1 MALMLAAYA
10 AEPVFR
16 SLPGA
21 RDEIDDRADSLMF
34 ERRHDARVRL
44 ARPIRVI
51 DLSGGRHIAGRS
63 RDLSHCGMRVE
74 IPLANA
80 IRVGEIVQVDVGTLS
95 GIGPLVGRP
104 RVIPAR
110 VVWTSREQKM
120 LRPLQFAGLEFEADD
135 EALVNVA

>member
-10 AEPVFR
+10 AQPVYR
-16 SLPGA
+16 SLPGL
-21 RDEIDDRADSLMF
+21 RDEADADVDTLVF
-34 ERRHDARVRL
+34 ERRHGARVRL

-51 DLSGGRHIAGRS
+51 DLAGGRHIAGRS
-63 RDLSHCGMRVE
+63 RDLSHAGMRVE

-80 IRVGEIVQVDVGTLS
+80 VRVGEIVHVDVGTLA
-95 GIGPLVGRP
+95 GIGPLAGRP

-110 VVWTSREQKM
+110 VVWMSREQKM
-120 LRPLQFAGLEFEADD
+120 LRPQQSLGLEFEPDD

>member
-1 MALMLAAYA
+1 MAMMLAAYA
-10 AEPVFR
+10 AEPVYR
-16 SLPGA
+16 SIPGV
-21 RDEIDDRADSLMF
+21 RDEADEGVDSLVF

-63 RDLSHCGMRVE
+63 RDLSHGGMRVE
-74 IPLANA
+74 IPLATA
-80 IRVGEIVQVDVGTLS
+80 VRVGEIVHVDVGTLS
-95 GIGPLVGRP
+95 GIGPLANRP

-120 LRPLQFAGLEFEADD
+120 LRPLQFAGLEFEPDD